1 MTKKNKI
8 IFIVIIIII
17 GGFIMNELV
26 KLMSGDIPSQ
36 KQVIKT
42 YHENKETIDYI
53 ASYIFDFEKGDK
65 EIFYIKPNLIEI
77 RDNHGRVERKV
88 EFTNEF
94 KNNIQNLF
102 NHSDIVLI
110 YDSRENDN
118 YLVFEFECKHSFI
131 FNGIVITKNG
141 NEPSWKFVKLQN
153 SEYISDGV
161 YYLYPNIRI

>member
-8 IFIVIIIII
+8 IFIIIIII

-42 YHENKETIDYI
+42 YHKNKETIDYI
-53 ASYIFDFEKGDK
+53 SSYIFNFEKEDK
-65 EIFYIKPNLIEI
+65 EIFYIKSNLIEI

-88 EFTNEF
+88 EFSDEF
-94 KNNIQNLF
+94 ENHIQNLF

-141 NEPSWKFVKLQN
+141 NEPSWKFVKLQD

-161 YYLYPNIRI
+161 YYFEGE